1 MIKKKKGSKK
11 MEIIVYFDGGH
22 LMTRICGIAGLPKRE
37 TRVGQKEERAL

>member
-22 LMTRICGIAGLPKRE
+22 VMTRICGIAGIPKWENRA
-37 TRVGQKEERAL
+37 GQKEERAL